1 MDTSNFFSFNKLHKP
16 QKDEHTHTHT
26 HKRRKKEKGN
36 WTKPMC
42 KCTWAFSLVQQ
53 IKLSPPSFLHIF
65 GENILVSSGRK
76 YSGFITFFSFP
87 LPTKHPLK
95 NISLHFSPL
104 NFQFYLKSLQTNI
117 PLGILRIALSVL
129 VKPLLDFGHI
139 QVHEDDCADRNSTN
153 YYPPY
158 IYPLRN
164 QHKST

>member
-1 MDTSNFFSFNKLHKP
+1 MDTSNFFSFNKLHKL
-16 QKDEHTHTHT
+16 QKDECARAHTHTHT
-26 HKRRKKEKGN
+26 QKKERKRQLDKTHVQVHMGIFIS
-36 WTKPMC
+36 P
-42 KCTWAFSLVQQ
+42 AFPSQF
-53 IKLSPPSFLHIF
+53 SPHF

-76 YSGFITFFSFP
+76 HSDSITFFSFP

-95 NISLHFSPL
+95 NISLHFSPF

-139 QVHEDDCADRNSTN
+139 QVHEDDCTDRNSTN